1 MPRKKS
7 LKQATQ
13 RFKLDCN
20 DLMQYLQA
28 VQPQV
33 QPQVQPHLLN
43 GKHVSWSYDYGVIR
57 LYREFE
63 KLVLECLVGAINNNT
78 STLSQI
84 TGYDFPA
91 HLTDGVC
98 RYLVVGNGYFDFKGR
113 DDLIR
118 ILKRYIPDN
127 HYLIAIV
134 KKNVYKDALE
144 KLSALRNFAAHGSK
158 VAKKAALKAVN
169 QKKVGSSGCWLKR
182 QGRFVQIVDKLKQL
196 ADEIEAQA
204 PY

>member
-1 MPRKKS
+1 
-7 LKQATQ
+7 
-13 RFKLDCN
+13 
-20 DLMQYLQA
+20 
-28 VQPQV
+28 
-33 QPQVQPHLLN
+33 
-43 GKHVSWSYDYGVIR
+43 
-57 LYREFE
+57 
-63 KLVLECLVGAINNNT
+63 
-78 STLSQI
+78 
-84 TGYDFPA
+84 
-91 HLTDGVC
+91 
-98 RYLVVGNGYFDFKGR
+98 VVGNGYFDFKGR

-134 KKNVYKDALE
+134 KNNVYKDALE
-144 KLSALRNFAAHGSK
+144 KLSALRNFAAHGSE

-169 QKKVGSSGCWLKR
+169 QEKVGSSGSWLKR